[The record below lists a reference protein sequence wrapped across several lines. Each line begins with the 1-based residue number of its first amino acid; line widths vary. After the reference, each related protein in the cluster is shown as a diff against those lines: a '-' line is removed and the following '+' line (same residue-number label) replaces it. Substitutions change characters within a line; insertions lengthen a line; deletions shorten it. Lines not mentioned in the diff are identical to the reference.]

1 MSEHCSE
8 QNGAIGKN
16 VDTCV
21 DDADFRKSKIV
32 QFCTSQNFLFKIV
45 YHMAKIY
52 STWPRSGIN
61 LFKAAK

>member
-21 DDADFRKSKIV
+21 DDTDFHKSKIA
-32 QFCTSQNFLFKIV
+32 QFCTSQNFV
-45 YHMAKIY
+45 
-52 STWPRSGIN
+52 
-61 LFKAAK
+61 